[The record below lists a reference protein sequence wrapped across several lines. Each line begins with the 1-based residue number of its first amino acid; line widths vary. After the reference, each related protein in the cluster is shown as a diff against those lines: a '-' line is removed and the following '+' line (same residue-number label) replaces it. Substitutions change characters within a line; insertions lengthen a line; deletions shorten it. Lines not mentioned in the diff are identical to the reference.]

1 MINEISIV
9 IPALNEEE
17 SIPSLIS
24 EIDNELSNTQLKYEI
39 IIVDDGS
46 KVSLDSII
54 PKNKNLKIF
63 RNLYTKGQSQSLLKG
78 IENSEFKYICV
89 LDGDGQNPPF
99 EIKNLIDTF
108 NSDYEN
114 IDAVCGFRKNRKDKF
129 LRSLY
134 SKIANFFIRKLL
146 KSNIKD
152 LGCSL
157 KLFRKNLIEEIRF
170 SGDMH
175 RMLSV
180 LFEYRGHRIIQI
192 PVVHKERK
200 FGETKYGLNRLIPVF
215 VDSFLIYLSEGFTLT
230 PRYSLSKLAFYS
242 FMASFL
248 LISYSAFQKFAYE
261 VFVHRNPIFLIGLTF
276 LFISIQLFVTS
287 VISFF
292 IENKKD

>member
-17 SIPSLIS
+17 SIPLLIS

-46 KVSLDSII
+46 KVSLDAIV

-146 KSNIKD
+146 KSSIKD

-261 VFVHRNPIFLIGLTF
+261 IFVHRNPIFLIGLTF

>member
-1 MINEISIV
+1 LINEISIV
-9 IPALNEEE
+9 IPSLNEEE

-46 KVSLDSII
+46 KVSLDSIV

-108 NSDYEN
+108 NSDYKN

-261 VFVHRNPIFLIGLTF
+261 IFVHRNPIFLIGLTF

-292 IENKKD
+292 IENNKD

>member
-17 SIPSLIS
+17 SIPLLIS

-46 KVSLDSII
+46 KVSLDSIV

-146 KSNIKD
+146 KSSIKD

-261 VFVHRNPIFLIGLTF
+261 IFVHRNPIFLIGLTF